1 MQLNRRD
8 TLRTALSLLAGS
20 ALPGLSRAQPHYP
33 EGVIKITIWTPAGGG
48 ADGAMRIVG
57 QKLTESLGNTVVV
70 ESRPGANGAIAIQ
83 SIAKAPPD
91 GLNLLYINSSIL
103 SNLVLMSN
111 PGYKLSELS
120 PVCLMVMTPIA
131 IGVRASLGVSTL
143 QEYVALARSRPGKLS
158 YGSYGQGSGGHF
170 IGELLNLSAGI
181 DVLHVPYKGE
191 APAIQDLLGGQI
203 DAAITS
209 IGAVS
214 RQPGKII
221 PLAVSSDVRFKGY
234 RDVPTFAEAGYPQV
248 YMPGWG
254 AVYAP
259 AKTPKPVLDRLA
271 AEMSRIVMLPE
282 VATRMLD
289 FGFESVGWD
298 PAKTTAFTDQQ
309 LPLIRKL
316 VESGRVK
323 I

>member
-1 MQLNRRD
+1 MHTTRRD
-8 TLRTALSLLAGS
+8 TLKSALSLLAGS
-20 ALPGLSRAQPHYP
+20 ALPGISFAQSHYP
-33 EGVIKITIWTPAGGG
+33 EGIIKITIWTPAGGG

-57 QKLTESLGNTVVV
+57 QRLTEALGNVVVV

-91 GLNLLYINSSIL
+91 GMNLLYINSSIL
-103 SNLVLMSN
+103 SNLVLSPN
-111 PGYKLSELS
+111 PGYKLSELT

-143 QEYVALARSRPGKLS
+143 QEYVALVKSRPGKIS

-181 DVLHVPYKGE
+181 DALHVPYKGE

-214 RQPGKII
+214 RQPGKVI
-221 PLAVSSDVRFKGY
+221 PLAVSSAGRFSGY
-234 RDVPTFAEAGYPQV
+234 KDVPTFAEAGYPQV
-248 YMPGWG
+248 DMPGWG

-259 AKTPKPVLDRLA
+259 AKTPKPLLDKLA
-271 AEMSRIVMLPE
+271 AEMSRIVMLPD
-282 VATRMLD
+282 VATKMLD
-289 FGFESVGWD
+289 FGFESVGWN

>member
-1 MQLNRRD
+1 MHTTRRD
-8 TLRTALSLLAGS
+8 TLKSALALIAGS
-20 ALPGLSRAQPHYP
+20 ALPALSAAQSHYP
-33 EGVIKITIWTPAGGG
+33 EGIIKITIWTPAGGG

-57 QKLTESLGNTVVV
+57 QKLTESLGNVVVV

-103 SNLVLMSN
+103 SNLVLSPN
-111 PGYKLSELS
+111 PGYKLSELT

-131 IGVRASLGVSTL
+131 IGVRASLGVATL
-143 QEYVALARSRPGKLS
+143 QEYVALVKSKPGKIS

-181 DVLHVPYKGE
+181 DALHVPYKGE

-209 IGAVS
+209 VGAVS

-221 PLAVSSDVRFKGY
+221 PLAVSSAGRFSGY
-234 RDVPTFAEAGYPQV
+234 KDVPTFAEAGFPQV
-248 YMPGWG
+248 DMPGWG

-259 AKTPKPVLDRLA
+259 AKTPKPLLDKLA
-271 AEMSRIVMLPE
+271 AEMSRIIMLPD
-282 VATRMLD
+282 VAAKMLD
-289 FGFESVGWD
+289 FGFESVGWG